1 MHILTVARVLFTK
14 KLTITMKLSTMK
26 LSTMKLSTMKL
37 STITKSQRISN
48 V

>member
-1 MHILTVARVLFTK
+1 MHILTEAKVLFTK
-14 KLTITMKLSTMK
+14 RLIITMKLSTK
-26 LSTMKLSTMKL
+26 RLIITMKL